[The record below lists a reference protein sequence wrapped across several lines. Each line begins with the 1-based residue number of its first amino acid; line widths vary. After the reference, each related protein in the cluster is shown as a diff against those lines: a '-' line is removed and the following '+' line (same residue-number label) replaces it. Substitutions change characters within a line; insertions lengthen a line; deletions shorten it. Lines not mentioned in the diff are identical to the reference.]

1 MMLAGSVF
9 RDLLFRRQQ
18 CVFIAFDL
26 LYPNGLQEKAMQS
39 PFPYILFGIR
49 MASASIRFDA
59 EVVRRTANRYGK
71 ITVRIHQSTSIQSG
85 ASSPLN

>member
-26 LYPNGLQEKAMQS
+26 LYPNGLQEEAMQS